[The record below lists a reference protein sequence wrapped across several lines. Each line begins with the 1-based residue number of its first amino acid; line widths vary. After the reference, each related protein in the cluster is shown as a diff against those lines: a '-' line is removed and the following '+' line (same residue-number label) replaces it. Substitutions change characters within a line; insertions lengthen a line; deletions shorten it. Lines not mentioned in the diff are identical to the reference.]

1 MLTNATRLQVPARDE
16 RERVRLVARVPAP
29 ASAEHWVNFG
39 ADAQRLADALRA
51 ERLTILVS
59 AAGVGKTTLLVDGLL
74 PLLRQRPA
82 EAIYF
87 VDLWSHSQLDSLQ
100 RELGDEPTG
109 EQVRLGQAE
118 AMSAPRLSA
127 ISQRH
132 GGARLLFVL
141 DHFDWLLAGAEHDPA
156 LQRFVDGWATAL
168 HAPDLDAHFLIAVD
182 EGAWHRMGALRARI
196 AQVTQEAFALL
207 ARPGGRLLEPLV
219 LDRHAED
226 AQAPEVSDA
235 DFLASF
241 NESLKRVAKPA
252 RHGPRLEDFANSL
265 NTIASQASTAA
276 RAAAAAE
283 AQHVAGAL
291 QRVDVERA
299 SLVASQ
305 QAEARRTA
313 AAVEAARQADAERAT
328 IASAREAEQRAA
340 AERLAEAQK
349 LKQALASAE
358 AAAQAAQVEQ
368 RAQAE
373 RHAEVEATRIAEA
386 NRLAQALASAEA
398 AAQAALVK
406 QRAEAERHAEAEAAR
421 VAEANRLAQALAT
434 ALAAAQAALVK
445 QRAEAERHAEAKA
458 ARVAEANRLAQALA
472 CTEAAALREAQARH
486 AAEASARRASEAQ
499 PLARAALA
507 SAAPARP
514 LPVPPSTPA
523 APVATAMATRMLV
536 PAAATTR
543 PARRSPPWG
552 AALLAVAAV
561 LVLWWWWST
570 RPTRQAQQPTVAAA
584 VTAAPA
590 AAPPLRASSIS
601 APASEPAVERER
613 YAMLIP
619 TAADSHGAIER
630 ELAAALSAQPAAMQL
645 VPVANGSGLISGLQ
659 APGRLAIAHFDALR
673 AVHGNA
679 AAPLRVLTPL
689 FPVEVLFIVRAD
701 SPIKH
706 LHELRGQRINI
717 GPAQG
722 DGSQTVREM
731 YRRLTGTEV
740 AEPTQYD
747 NDQALAELVGFGSI
761 DAMVIIEPLPSAW
774 WDALAPGTARR
785 LRVLKLDLRYEA
797 DRRLLNAPGTS
808 QSRAGATAIK
818 EKATTTPAV
827 MSYLVTSGEGDA
839 DSEQLTA
846 MAQALCREL
855 PRLREQGHPKWRE
868 LQPGA
873 QLDTGWPVVRAFQSV
888 LSRCARR

>member
-1 MLTNATRLQVPARDE
+1 MLTNATRLLIPARDE
-16 RERVRLVARVPAP
+16 RERGPLVARVSALAPAP
-29 ASAEHWVNFG
+29 ASAEHWINFD
-39 ADAQRLADALRA
+39 ADAQQLADALRA
-51 ERLTILVS
+51 QRLTILVS

-74 PLLRQRPA
+74 PLLRLRPA
-82 EAIYF
+82 EVVYF
-87 VDLWSHSQLDSLQ
+87 VDLWSPSQLDSLQ

-109 EQVRLGQAE
+109 ERVSLGPAE

-127 ISQRH
+127 ISQRL

-156 LQRFVDGWATAL
+156 LQRFVDAWASAL

-182 EGAWHRMGALRARI
+182 ERAWQRMGALRARI
-196 AQVTQEAFALL
+196 AQVTQDAFALL

-219 LDRHAED
+219 LDRQAED

-241 NESLKRVAKPA
+241 NECLKRVAKPP

-265 NTIASQASTAA
+265 NAIASQASTAA
-276 RAAAAAE
+276 RAASA
-283 AQHVAGAL
+283 
-291 QRVDVERA
+291 
-299 SLVASQ
+299 
-305 QAEARRTA
+305 AEARRTA
-313 AAVEAARQADAERAT
+313 SAVEAVRQADAERGAH
-328 IASAREAEQRAA
+328 ASAHEAEQRAS
-340 AERLAEAQK
+340 AERLAEAQE
-349 LKQALASAE
+349 LKQALACAE

-368 RAQAE
+368 RAQTE
-373 RHAEVEATRIAEA
+373 RHAAVESARIAEA
-386 NRLAQALASAEA
+386 SRLAQALACAEA

-406 QRAEAERHAEAEAAR
+406 QRADAERHAKAEAER
-421 VAEANRLAQALAT
+421 IAEANRLAQALA
-434 ALAAAQAALVK
+434 AA
-445 QRAEAERHAEAKA
+445 
-458 ARVAEANRLAQALA
+458 
-472 CTEAAALREAQARH
+472 EAAALRDAQARRAAETTFAKQAARA
-486 AAEASARRASEAQ
+486 AAEASARRAAEVQ
-499 PLARAALA
+499 PLVRAALA
-507 SAAPARP
+507 SAAPAMP
-514 LPVPPSTPA
+514 PAAQPSTPA
-523 APVATAMATRMLV
+523 APAATAVATRMLV
-536 PAAATTR
+536 PAAATAR
-543 PARRSPPWG
+543 LDRRSPPWG

-561 LVLWWWWST
+561 LVLWWWST
-570 RPTRQAQQPTVAAA
+570 RPTRQVQQPTVAPA

-590 AAPPLRASSIS
+590 AAPSLKVSSTS
-601 APASEPAVERER
+601 VPASEPTAEIER

-619 TAADSHGAIER
+619 SAAYSHGTIER

-659 APGRLAIAHFDALR
+659 APGRMAIAHFDALR

-717 GPAQG
+717 GPAQS

-740 AEPTQYD
+740 AEPTQHD

-761 DAMVIIEPLPSAW
+761 DAMVIVEPLPSAW
-774 WDALAPGTARR
+774 WNALAPGTARR
-785 LRVLKLDLRYEA
+785 LRLLKLDLRYEA
-797 DRRLLNAPGTS
+797 DRRLLSAPGTS
-808 QSRAGATAIK
+808 QSRAGTTATS
-818 EKATTTPAV
+818 EKTTTTPAV
-827 MSYLVTSGEGDA
+827 MSYLVTSGEGNA

-868 LQPGA
+868 LQPAA
-873 QLDTGWPVVRAFQSV
+873 QFDTGWPVVRAFQSV
-888 LSRCARR
+888 LSSCARR